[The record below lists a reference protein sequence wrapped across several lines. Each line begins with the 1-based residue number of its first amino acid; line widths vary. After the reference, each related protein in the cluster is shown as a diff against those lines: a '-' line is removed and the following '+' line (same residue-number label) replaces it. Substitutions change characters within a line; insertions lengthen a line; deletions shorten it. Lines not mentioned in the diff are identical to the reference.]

1 MNGEVW
7 FKGFKLKEVRKEKNY
22 TQEELGEVVKVSGSY
37 ISKIENGDQMPSMKV
52 LNKITA
58 ALGVSPKDFF

>member
-7 FKGFKLKEVRKEKNY
+7 FKGFKLKEVRKGKNY

-37 ISKIENGDQMPSMKV
+37 ISKIENGGQMPSMKV
-52 LNKITA
+52 LNKITE